1 VNDFFERVRKA
12 FERNESCLCVGLD
25 PVIERIPDS
34 IRNSEEPLF
43 DFLAPII
50 DTTAEL
56 VCAYKPNIAFYEAE
70 GSRGVEQLRRIIKHI
85 RSLDD
90 DIPIILDAKRGDIGN
105 TARAYA
111 RAVFDDMC
119 VDATTVNPYM
129 GGDTLEP
136 FLDRNE
142 RGIFILCLTSN
153 PGYTDFEN
161 LIAEESPVFVNIARK
176 ASGWNAKGNI
186 GLVVGATHPD
196 DAEKVRDA
204 APELPFLMPGIGAQG
219 GDPARIMKIG
229 FTASG
234 FPPIVNSSRS
244 ILYANDG
251 ENYAEASRQAALKT
265 RDNLNRFI

>member
-1 VNDFFERVRKA
+1 
-12 FERNESCLCVGLD
+12 
-25 PVIERIPDS
+25 
-34 IRNSEEPLF
+34 
-43 DFLAPII
+43 
-50 DTTAEL
+50 
-56 VCAYKPNIAFYEAE
+56 
-70 GSRGVEQLRRIIKHI
+70 
-85 RSLDD
+85 
-90 DIPIILDAKRGDIGN
+90 
-105 TARAYA
+105 
-111 RAVFDDMC
+111 MC

-234 FPPIVNSSRS
+234 VPPIVNSSRS
-244 ILYANDG
+244 ML
-251 ENYAEASRQAALKT
+251 
-265 RDNLNRFI
+265 